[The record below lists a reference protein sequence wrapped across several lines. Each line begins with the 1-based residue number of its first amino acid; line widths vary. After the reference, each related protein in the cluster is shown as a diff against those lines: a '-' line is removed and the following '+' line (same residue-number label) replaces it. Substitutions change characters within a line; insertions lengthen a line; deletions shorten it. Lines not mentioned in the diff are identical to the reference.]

1 MRQKEVSMSV
11 LDTIKKPESRAP
23 IITICGDAGTGKTSL
38 AATFPNPIVIRAE
51 DGLMSIPA
59 DKRPDAFP
67 LLKSA
72 DELWPQL
79 LALLQEQHDYKTL
92 VVDSV
97 SACEQLFI
105 KDVMDRDGRAK
116 SINQAL
122 GGYGAGAA
130 AVAAMHQRLRKGAG
144 LLNERKG
151 MAVVFISHADL
162 EAVRPPDQDDYT
174 RYSLRLMSKSLP
186 PYVDDVDMVGFVR
199 LISVLRGD
207 EGDRKKIISNGDR
220 EVICHATAASVSK
233 NRFGITEPLDF
244 VPGENPFASLF
255 ALPVAKARKAKEKP
269 AAAEPEAA
277 PDDVDE
283 ADDYN
288 HEDFA

>member
-1 MRQKEVSMSV
+1 MSV
-11 LDTIKKPESRAP
+11 LSSIAKPETRAP

-174 RYSLRLMSKSLP
+174 RYSLRLMGKSLP

-199 LISVLRGD
+199 LVSALRGD
-207 EGDRKKIISNGDR
+207 DGDRKKIVSNGDR

-233 NRFGITEPLDF
+233 NRFGITEPLEF
-244 VPGENPFASLF
+244 AAGENPFASMFDLPT
-255 ALPVAKARKAKEKP
+255 ANTPKAGKGKAKPEPVAET
-269 AAAEPEAA
+269 
-277 PDDVDE
+277 PDADE
-283 ADDYN
+283 YN
-288 HEDFA
+288 PEDFA

>member
-1 MRQKEVSMSV
+1 MSV
-11 LDTIKKPESRAP
+11 LSTIKKPETRAP

-79 LALLQEQHDYKTL
+79 LALLQEDHDYKTL

-144 LLNERKG
+144 LLNDRKG

-174 RYSLRLMSKSLP
+174 RYSLRLMGKSLP

-199 LISVLRGD
+199 LVSALRGD
-207 EGDRKKIISNGDR
+207 DGDRKKIISNGDR

-233 NRFGITEPLDF
+233 NRFGITEPLEF
-244 VPGENPFASLF
+244 TAGENPFASLF
-255 ALPVAKARKAKEKP
+255 DLPTASAPKAGKGKAKA
-269 AAAEPEAA
+269 EAPKQDGA
-277 PDDVDE
+277 GDSADAGDTDE
-283 ADDYN
+283 YN
-288 HEDFA
+288 PEDFA

>member
-1 MRQKEVSMSV
+1 MCQKETTMSV
-11 LDTIKKPESRAP
+11 LSTIKKPESRAP
-23 IITICGDAGTGKTSL
+23 VITICGDAGTGKTSL
-38 AATFPNPIVIRAE
+38 ASTFPNPIVIRAE

-79 LALLQEQHDYKTL
+79 LALLQEDHNYKTL

-144 LLNERKG
+144 LLNERKN

-174 RYSLRLMSKSLP
+174 RYSLRLMNKSLP
-186 PYVDDVDMVGFVR
+186 PYVDDVDMVAFVR
-199 LISVLRGD
+199 LVSALRGD
-207 EGDRKKIISNGDR
+207 DGDRKKIVSNGDR

-233 NRFGITEPLDF
+233 NRFGINEPLEF
-244 VPGENPFASLF
+244 AAGENPFAKF
-255 ALPVAKARKAKEKP
+255 FDLPASKP
-269 AAAEPEAA
+269 SNAVKVKDDPQPE
-277 PDDVDE
+277 E
-283 ADDYN
+283 DYN
-288 HEDFA
+288 PEDFA

>member
-1 MRQKEVSMSV
+1 MSV
-11 LDTIKKPESRAP
+11 LSTIKKPETRAP

-174 RYSLRLMSKSLP
+174 RYSLRLMGKSLP

-199 LISVLRGD
+199 LVSALRGD

-233 NRFGITEPLDF
+233 NRFGITEPLEF
-244 VPGENPFASLF
+244 AAGENPFASLF
-255 ALPVAKARKAKEKP
+255 DLPAASAAKSSKSKAKPEDG
-269 AAAEPEAA
+269 AAG
-277 PDDVDE
+277 DDE
-283 ADDYN
+283 YN
-288 HEDFA
+288 PEDFA

>member
-1 MRQKEVSMSV
+1 MCQKETTMSV
-11 LDTIKKPESRAP
+11 LSTIKKPESRAP
-23 IITICGDAGTGKTSL
+23 VITICGDAGTGKTSL
-38 AATFPNPIVIRAE
+38 ASTFPNPIVIRAE

-79 LALLQEQHDYKTL
+79 LALLQEDHNYNTL

-144 LLNERKG
+144 LLNERKN

-174 RYSLRLMSKSLP
+174 RYSLRLMNKSLP
-186 PYVDDVDMVGFVR
+186 PYVDDVDMVAFVR
-199 LISVLRGD
+199 LVSALRGD
-207 EGDRKKIISNGDR
+207 DGDRKKIVSNGDR

-233 NRFGITEPLDF
+233 NRFGINEPLEF
-244 VPGENPFASLF
+244 AAGENPFAKF
-255 ALPVAKARKAKEKP
+255 FDLPVGKPSKAKAKADLKP
-269 AAAEPEAA
+269 EE
-277 PDDVDE
+277 
-283 ADDYN
+283 DYN
-288 HEDFA
+288 PEDFA

>member
-1 MRQKEVSMSV
+1 MCQKETTMSV
-11 LDTIKKPESRAP
+11 LSTIKKPESRAP
-23 IITICGDAGTGKTSL
+23 VITICGDAGTGKTSL
-38 AATFPNPIVIRAE
+38 ASTFPNPIVIRAE

-79 LALLQEQHDYKTL
+79 LALLQEDHNYKTL

-144 LLNERKG
+144 LLNERKN

-174 RYSLRLMSKSLP
+174 RYSLRLMNKSLP
-186 PYVDDVDMVGFVR
+186 PYVDDVDMVAFVR
-199 LISVLRGD
+199 LVSALRGD
-207 EGDRKKIISNGDR
+207 DGDRKKIVSNGDR

-244 VPGENPFASLF
+244 SAGENPFAKF
-255 ALPVAKARKAKEKP
+255 FELPASKASKASKAKAE
-269 AAAEPEAA
+269 AEQPE
-277 PDDVDE
+277 E
-283 ADDYN
+283 DYN
-288 HEDFA
+288 PEDFA

>member
-1 MRQKEVSMSV
+1 MSV
-11 LDTIKKPESRAP
+11 LSTIKKPETRAP

-174 RYSLRLMSKSLP
+174 RYSLRLMGKSLP

-199 LISVLRGD
+199 LVSALRGD

-233 NRFGITEPLDF
+233 NRFGITEPLEF
-244 VPGENPFASLF
+244 AAGENPFANLF
-255 ALPVAKARKAKEKP
+255 DLPAASVAKSSKSKAKPEDS
-269 AAAEPEAA
+269 AETIDA
-277 PDDVDE
+277 DE
-283 ADDYN
+283 YN
-288 HEDFA
+288 PEDFA

>member
-1 MRQKEVSMSV
+1 MRQKVITMSV
-11 LDTIKKPESRAP
+11 LNTIKKPETRAP
-23 IITICGDAGTGKTSL
+23 VITICGDAGTGKTSL
-38 AATFPNPIVIRAE
+38 ASTFPNPIVIRAE

-59 DKRPDAFP
+59 DQRPDAFP

-72 DELWPQL
+72 DDLWPQL
-79 LALLQEQHDYKTL
+79 LALLQEDHNYKTL

-144 LLNERKG
+144 LLNERKN

-174 RYSLRLMSKSLP
+174 RYSLRLMNKSLP
-186 PYVDDVDMVGFVR
+186 PYVDDVDMVAFVR
-199 LISVLRGD
+199 LVSALRGD
-207 EGDRKKIISNGDR
+207 DGDRKKIVSNGDR

-244 VPGENPFASLF
+244 SAGENPFAKF
-255 ALPVAKARKAKEKP
+255 FDLPAGKPSKPAKAKAD
-269 AAAEPEAA
+269 AQPE
-277 PDDVDE
+277 E
-283 ADDYN
+283 DYN
-288 HEDFA
+288 PEDFA

>member
-1 MRQKEVSMSV
+1 MSV
-11 LDTIKKPESRAP
+11 LSTIKKPETRAP

-79 LALLQEQHDYKTL
+79 LALLQEDHDYKTL

-116 SINQAL
+116 SINQAM

-174 RYSLRLMSKSLP
+174 RYSLRLMGKSLP

-199 LISVLRGD
+199 LVSALRGD

-233 NRFGITEPLDF
+233 NRFGITEPLEF
-244 VPGENPFASLF
+244 AAGENPFASLF
-255 ALPVAKARKAKEKP
+255 DLPTAAPKAGKGKAKA
-269 AAAEPEAA
+269 EA
-277 PDDVDE
+277 PKQDG
-283 ADDYN
+283 ADDAADTGADDEYN
-288 HEDFA
+288 PEDFA

>member
-1 MRQKEVSMSV
+1 MSV
-11 LDTIKKPESRAP
+11 PS
-23 IITICGDAGTGKTSL
+23 
-38 AATFPNPIVIRAE
+38 
-51 DGLMSIPA
+51 

-72 DELWPQL
+72 DDLWPQL
-79 LALLQEQHDYKTL
+79 LSLLQEDHDYRTL
-92 VVDSV
+92 IVDSV

-144 LLNERKG
+144 LLNERKN

-186 PYVDDVDMVGFVR
+186 PYVDDVDMVAFVR
-199 LISVLRGD
+199 LVSALRGD

-244 VPGENPFASLF
+244 SAGENPFARLF
-255 ALPVAKARKAKEKP
+255 DLPGGKPSKATKAKAEATQQ
-269 AAAEPEAA
+269 PEA
-277 PDDVDE
+277 E
-283 ADDYN
+283 EYN
-288 HEDFA
+288 PEDFA

>member
-1 MRQKEVSMSV
+1 MRQKEMIMSV
-11 LDTIKKPESRAP
+11 LSTIKKPESRAP

-38 AATFPNPIVIRAE
+38 ACTFPNPIVICAE
-51 DGLMSIPA
+51 DGLMSISV

-72 DELWPQL
+72 DDLWPQL
-79 LALLQEQHDYKTL
+79 LALLQEDHNYKTL
-92 VVDSV
+92 IVDSV

-144 LLNERKG
+144 LLNERKN

-174 RYSLRLMSKSLP
+174 RYSLRLMNKSLP
-186 PYVDDVDMVGFVR
+186 PYVDDVDMVAFVR
-199 LISVLRGD
+199 LVSALRGD
-207 EGDRKKIISNGDR
+207 EGDRKKIICNGDR

-233 NRFGITEPLDF
+233 NRFGITEPLEF
-244 VPGENPFASLF
+244 AAGENPFAKF
-255 ALPVAKARKAKEKP
+255 FDLPASKP
-269 AAAEPEAA
+269 ARAARAKTETAQQPEA
-277 PDDVDE
+277 E
-283 ADDYN
+283 EYN
-288 HEDFA
+288 PEDFA

>member
-1 MRQKEVSMSV
+1 MSA
-11 LDTIKKPESRAP
+11 LSTIKKPETRAP

-51 DGLMSIPA
+51 DGLMSIPT

-174 RYSLRLMSKSLP
+174 RYSLRLMGKSLP

-199 LISVLRGD
+199 LVSALRGED
-207 EGDRKKIISNGDR
+207 GDRKKIISNGDR

-233 NRFGITEPLDF
+233 NRFGITEPLEF
-244 VPGENPFASLF
+244 AAGENPFASLF
-255 ALPVAKARKAKEKP
+255 DLPAASAAKASKSKAKP
-269 AAAEPEAA
+269 DPIAETIDA
-277 PDDVDE
+277 DE
-283 ADDYN
+283 YN
-288 HEDFA
+288 PEDFA

>member
-1 MRQKEVSMSV
+1 MCQKAMTMSV
-11 LDTIKKPESRAP
+11 LSTIKKPESRAP
-23 IITICGDAGTGKTSL
+23 VITICGDAGTGKTSL
-38 AATFPNPIVIRAE
+38 ASTFPNPIVIRAE

-79 LALLQEQHDYKTL
+79 LALLQEDHNYKTL

-144 LLNERKG
+144 LLNERKN

-174 RYSLRLMSKSLP
+174 RYSLRLMNKSLP
-186 PYVDDVDMVGFVR
+186 PYVDDVDMVAFVR
-199 LISVLRGD
+199 LVSALRGD
-207 EGDRKKIISNGDR
+207 DGDRKKIVSNGDR

-244 VPGENPFASLF
+244 AAGENPFAKF
-255 ALPVAKARKAKEKP
+255 FDLPAGKPSKPAKAKAE
-269 AAAEPEAA
+269 AEQPE
-277 PDDVDE
+277 E
-283 ADDYN
+283 DYN
-288 HEDFA
+288 PEDFA

>member
-1 MRQKEVSMSV
+1 
-11 LDTIKKPESRAP
+11 
-23 IITICGDAGTGKTSL
+23 
-38 AATFPNPIVIRAE
+38 
-51 DGLMSIPA
+51 MSIPA

-72 DELWPQL
+72 DDLWPQL
-79 LALLQEQHDYKTL
+79 LALLQEDHAYRTL
-92 VVDSV
+92 IVDSV

-144 LLNERKG
+144 LLNERKN

-186 PYVDDVDMVGFVR
+186 PYVDDVDMVAFVR
-199 LISVLRGD
+199 LVSALRGD

-244 VPGENPFASLF
+244 SAGENPFARF
-255 ALPVAKARKAKEKP
+255 FDLPTSKP
-269 AAAEPEAA
+269 ARSAKTKAETVQQPEA
-277 PDDVDE
+277 E
-283 ADDYN
+283 EYN
-288 HEDFA
+288 PEDFA

>member
-1 MRQKEVSMSV
+1 MCQKETVMSV
-11 LDTIKKPESRAP
+11 LSTIKKPETRAP
-23 IITICGDAGTGKTSL
+23 VITICGDAGTGKTSL
-38 AATFPNPIVIRAE
+38 ASTFPNPIVIRAE

-72 DELWPQL
+72 DDLWPQL
-79 LALLQEQHDYKTL
+79 LALLQEDHSYQTL

-144 LLNERKG
+144 LLNERKN

-174 RYSLRLMSKSLP
+174 RYSLRLMNKSLP
-186 PYVDDVDMVGFVR
+186 PYVDDVDMVAFVR
-199 LISVLRGD
+199 LVAALRGD
-207 EGDRKKIISNGDR
+207 DGDRKKIISNGDR

-233 NRFGITEPLDF
+233 NRFGITEPLEF
-244 VPGENPFASLF
+244 AAGENPFAKF
-255 ALPVAKARKAKEKP
+255 FDLPAGKPSKPAKAKADP
-269 AAAEPEAA
+269 QPE
-277 PDDVDE
+277 E
-283 ADDYN
+283 DYN
-288 HEDFA
+288 PEDFA

>member
-1 MRQKEVSMSV
+1 MSV
-11 LDTIKKPESRAP
+11 LSTIKKPDARPP

-67 LLKSA
+67 LLKAA
-72 DELWPQL
+72 DDIWPQL
-79 LALLQEQHDYKTL
+79 LGLLQEDHDYKTL
-92 VVDSV
+92 IVDSV

-122 GGYGAGAA
+122 GGYGAGPA
-130 AVAAMHQRLRKGAG
+130 AVAAMHYRLRKAAE

-162 EAVRPPDQDDYT
+162 ESVRPPDQDDYT
-174 RYSLRLMSKSLP
+174 RYSLRLMGKSLP
-186 PYVDDVDMVGFVR
+186 PYVDDVDAVAFVR
-199 LISVLRGD
+199 LVSALRGD
-207 EGDRKKIISNGDR
+207 EGDRKKVVSNGDR

-233 NRFGITEPLDF
+233 NRFGVTEPLEF
-244 VPGENPFASLF
+244 IAGENPFAGIF
-255 ALPVAKARKAKEKP
+255 DLPQVKSSGGQKAKAKSAQEP
-269 AAAEPEAA
+269 AGGDAG
-277 PDDVDE
+277 
-283 ADDYN
+283 DDYSA
-288 HEDFA
+288 EDFN

>member
-1 MRQKEVSMSV
+1 MSV
-11 LDTIKKPESRAP
+11 LSTIKKPETRAP

-38 AATFPNPIVIRAE
+38 ACTFPNPIVICAE
-51 DGLMSIPA
+51 DGLMSVPA

-72 DELWPQL
+72 DDLWPQL
-79 LALLQEQHDYKTL
+79 LALLQEDHDYRTL
-92 VVDSV
+92 IVDSV

-144 LLNERKG
+144 LLNERKN

-186 PYVDDVDMVGFVR
+186 PYVDDVDMVAFVR
-199 LISVLRGD
+199 LVSALRGD

-244 VPGENPFASLF
+244 SAGENPFARF
-255 ALPVAKARKAKEKP
+255 FDLPGGKPSKATKAKAEATQQ
-269 AAAEPEAA
+269 PEA
-277 PDDVDE
+277 E
-283 ADDYN
+283 EYN
-288 HEDFA
+288 PEDFA

>member
-1 MRQKEVSMSV
+1 MRQKETTMSV
-11 LDTIKKPESRAP
+11 LSTIKKPESRAP
-23 IITICGDAGTGKTSL
+23 VITICGDAGTGKTSL
-38 AATFPNPIVIRAE
+38 ASTFPNPIVIRAE
-51 DGLMSIPA
+51 DGLMSIPVEQ
-59 DKRPDAFP
+59 RPDAFP

-79 LALLQEQHDYKTL
+79 LALLQEDHNYQTL
-92 VVDSV
+92 VIDSV

-144 LLNERKG
+144 LLNERKN

-174 RYSLRLMSKSLP
+174 RYSLRLMNKSLP
-186 PYVDDVDMVGFVR
+186 PYVDDVDMVAFVR
-199 LISVLRGD
+199 LVSALRGD
-207 EGDRKKIISNGDR
+207 DGDRKKIVSNGDR

-244 VPGENPFASLF
+244 AAGENPFAKF
-255 ALPVAKARKAKEKP
+255 FDLPANKASKASKAKAE
-269 AAAEPEAA
+269 AEQPE
-277 PDDVDE
+277 E
-283 ADDYN
+283 DYN
-288 HEDFA
+288 PEDFA

>member
-1 MRQKEVSMSV
+1 MSV
-11 LDTIKKPESRAP
+11 LSTIKKPETRAP

-79 LALLQEQHDYKTL
+79 LALLQEDHDYKTL

-174 RYSLRLMSKSLP
+174 RYSLRLMGKSLP

-199 LISVLRGD
+199 LVSALRGD

-233 NRFGITEPLDF
+233 NRFGITEPLEF
-244 VPGENPFASLF
+244 AAGENPFANLF
-255 ALPVAKARKAKEKP
+255 DLPAVSAAKASKSKAKPEDS
-269 AAAEPEAA
+269 AAGNAKAPEHGGS
-277 PDDVDE
+277 DDE
-283 ADDYN
+283 YN
-288 HEDFA
+288 PEDFA

>member
-1 MRQKEVSMSV
+1 MCQKETTMSV
-11 LDTIKKPESRAP
+11 LNTIKKPETRAP
-23 IITICGDAGTGKTSL
+23 VITICGDAGTGKTSL
-38 AATFPNPIVIRAE
+38 ASTFPNPIVIRAE

-79 LALLQEQHDYKTL
+79 LALLQEDHDYKTL

-144 LLNERKG
+144 LLNERKN

-174 RYSLRLMSKSLP
+174 RYSLRLMNKSLP
-186 PYVDDVDMVGFVR
+186 PYVDDVDMVAFVR
-199 LISVLRGD
+199 LVSALRGD
-207 EGDRKKIISNGDR
+207 DGDRKKIVSNGDR

-244 VPGENPFASLF
+244 AAGENPFAKF
-255 ALPVAKARKAKEKP
+255 FDLPANKASKASKAKVE
-269 AAAEPEAA
+269 AEQPE
-277 PDDVDE
+277 E
-283 ADDYN
+283 DYN
-288 HEDFA
+288 PEDFA

>member
-1 MRQKEVSMSV
+1 MCQKETTMSV
-11 LDTIKKPESRAP
+11 LSTIKKPESRAP
-23 IITICGDAGTGKTSL
+23 VITICGDAGTGKTSL
-38 AATFPNPIVIRAE
+38 ASTFPNPIVIRAE

-79 LALLQEQHDYKTL
+79 LALLQEDHNYKTL

-144 LLNERKG
+144 LLNERKN

-174 RYSLRLMSKSLP
+174 RYSLRLMNKSLP
-186 PYVDDVDMVGFVR
+186 PYVDDVDMVAFVR
-199 LISVLRGD
+199 LVAALRGD
-207 EGDRKKIISNGDR
+207 DGDRKKIISNGDR

-233 NRFGITEPLDF
+233 NRFGITESLDF
-244 VPGENPFASLF
+244 AAGENPFAKF
-255 ALPVAKARKAKEKP
+255 FDLPAGKPSKP
-269 AAAEPEAA
+269 AKTKADPQPE
-277 PDDVDE
+277 E
-283 ADDYN
+283 DYN
-288 HEDFA
+288 PEDFA

>member
-1 MRQKEVSMSV
+1 MCQKETTMSV
-11 LDTIKKPESRAP
+11 LSTIKKPESRAP
-23 IITICGDAGTGKTSL
+23 VITICGDAGTGKTSL
-38 AATFPNPIVIRAE
+38 ASTFPNPIVIRAE

-79 LALLQEQHDYKTL
+79 LALLQEDHNYNTL

-144 LLNERKG
+144 LLNERKN

-174 RYSLRLMSKSLP
+174 RYSLRLMNKSLP
-186 PYVDDVDMVGFVR
+186 PYVDDVDMVAFVR
-199 LISVLRGD
+199 LVSALRGD
-207 EGDRKKIISNGDR
+207 DGDRKKIVSNGDR

-233 NRFGITEPLDF
+233 NRFGINEPLEF
-244 VPGENPFASLF
+244 AAGENPFAKF
-255 ALPVAKARKAKEKP
+255 FDLPVGKPSKAKAKADP
-269 AAAEPEAA
+269 QPE
-277 PDDVDE
+277 E
-283 ADDYN
+283 DYN
-288 HEDFA
+288 PEDFA

>member
-1 MRQKEVSMSV
+1 MSV
-11 LDTIKKPESRAP
+11 LSTIKKPETRAP

-79 LALLQEQHDYKTL
+79 LALLQEDHDYKTL

-174 RYSLRLMSKSLP
+174 RYSLRLMGKSLP

-199 LISVLRGD
+199 LVSALRGD

-233 NRFGITEPLDF
+233 NRFGITEPLEF
-244 VPGENPFASLF
+244 SAGENPFASLF
-255 ALPVAKARKAKEKP
+255 DLPTVSAAKVSKSKAK
-269 AAAEPEAA
+269 PEDSADG
-277 PDDVDE
+277 DDE
-283 ADDYN
+283 YN
-288 HEDFA
+288 PEDFA

>member
-1 MRQKEVSMSV
+1 MSV
-11 LDTIKKPESRAP
+11 LSTIAKPETRAP

-79 LALLQEQHDYKTL
+79 LALLQEDHDYKTL

-174 RYSLRLMSKSLP
+174 RYSLRLMGKSLP

-199 LISVLRGD
+199 LVSALRGD

-233 NRFGITEPLDF
+233 NRFGVTEPLEF
-244 VPGENPFASLF
+244 AAGENPFASLF
-255 ALPVAKARKAKEKP
+255 DLPTASAQKAGKGKAK
-269 AAAEPEAA
+269 PEAPKQGGNNDA
-277 PDDVDE
+277 ADAGDTDE
-283 ADDYN
+283 YN
-288 HEDFA
+288 PEDFA